1 MAEKVMKNVMED
13 VIALA
18 ERALV
23 PDDPEAALAAVTA
36 LRGCLD
42 KLEAQH
48 ACRAVNNGCSW
59 RRVGTL
65 LGISKQAAHRR
76 HSGRALDPRQPRQ
89 HELMVSGGAKHAV
102 HLARLEAR
110 ERGARVAG
118 TEDLLLG
125 EIRRGGALAAAGL
138 GPLGITLSAAREQ
151 VTQSVDDGAHTSRET
166 DPRRVPLSPRARVAL
181 GQSMREAV
189 GRGDRRLE
197 AEHLLL
203 ALIRDEQGGA
213 VRTLRALAT
222 SPDTVQRVLETALE
236 RRGVR
241 RETTLDADNADGN
254 VRRISG
260 GGDDIQ
266 PSIAA

>member
-1 MAEKVMKNVMED
+1 MKNVMED

-18 ERALV
+18 ERALL

-42 KLEAQH
+42 ELEAQH
-48 ACRAVNNGCSW
+48 ACRAVRNGCSW

-76 HSGRALDPRQPRQ
+76 HSRRALDPTLPRR
-89 HELMVSGGAKHAV
+89 HELVVTGGAKHAM
-102 HLARLEAR
+102 HLGQLEAR

-125 EIRRGGALAAAGL
+125 EIRRGGALADAGL
-138 GPLGITLSAAREQ
+138 GSLGITLSAAREQ
-151 VTQSVDDGAHTSRET
+151 VTRSVGDGAHTTRET
-166 DPRRVPLSPRARVAL
+166 HRRRVPLSSRARVAL

-203 ALIRDEQGGA
+203 ALIRDEHGGA
-213 VRTLRALAT
+213 VRTLRGLAT
-222 SPDTVQRVLETALE
+222 SPETVQAVVEAALE
-236 RRGVR
+236 RREVH
-241 RETTLDADNADGN
+241 REATLDPDLADGD
-254 VRRISG
+254 VSLISDG
-260 GGDDIQ
+260 SDDIQ
-266 PSIAA
+266 PRIAA